1 MSVQARQLPP
11 ALPAITTNDWDL
23 WRDYWRKQQH
33 PWRTEPEI
41 DAQRQAE
48 LAQYSRAP
56 VDSEQGQYPFK
67 GIKLT
72 RADIEWLLTT
82 HEDGRPFIDGK
93 DHELGM
99 EEGLDLRGA
108 DLRKI
113 RLSGLPLRNIRAGLA
128 QEEWLLAS
136 DEQREAAATC
146 LQMVDLREAHLEE
159 AQLCGVHLEGAD
171 LRGAHLERADLRG
184 AHLATA
190 NLRGAH
196 LEGANLCEAH
206 LEGKKNF
213 PEPAN
218 FRGVFFDATTN
229 LANIILGNEQYGFVP
244 LADVHWGNVNLAVV
258 DWAAMTKIGDEYAT
272 QWKLPVEY
280 QAAIR
285 ANRQLARVLREQGLY
300 DHADYFSY
308 RAHVNL
314 QCMYPQQALLPVVL
328 RVFVRER
335 MPLPKVLL
343 RLEERRHGQRMPRHP
358 VALAFLRLF
367 PLLLILLLAMLL
379 QPLVLPALLCV
390 CLAAFLAVLPV
401 MRKRAR
407 HPPQYRR
414 AQKAFPPPQLLTQQ
428 QRRGLQWLLLMGF
441 LLGVPEAQLSLLL
454 ESQLT
459 ALAHIPLLQ
468 RLWSRWQKHPLLTT
482 ILSFPLILL
491 LLLDNASVCYG
502 RYICSLFL
510 NALTGYGYKF
520 ARSFYCYVVIVFG
533 FAILFYALGH
543 HPPLEACLLS
553 LRSFHGWGFFA
564 GSDSSSGPLVVLAAI
579 EAGMGLIIELS
590 IIVAAVQRIFAK

>member
-11 ALPAITTNDWDL
+11 APPGITTNDCDL
-23 WRDYWRKQQH
+23 WRDYWRKQKQ

-41 DAQRQAE
+41 DAQRQAQ
-48 LAQYSRAP
+48 LAQYSRTLAN
-56 VDSEQGQYPFK
+56 SEQGHYPFK
-67 GIKLT
+67 DIKLT
-72 RADIEWLLTT
+72 RADIEWLLAI
-82 HEDGRPFIDGK
+82 HEDKHTFIDGK
-93 DHELGM
+93 DHEPGTP
-99 EEGLDLRGA
+99 EGLDLRGA

-113 RLSGLPLRNIRAGLA
+113 RLSGLPLKNIRAGLP
-128 QEEWLLAS
+128 QEEWRLAG

-184 AHLATA
+184 AHLAA
-190 NLRGAH
+190 VNLRGAH

-218 FRGVFFDATTN
+218 LRDVFFDAATN
-229 LANIILGNEQYGFVP
+229 LAHISLGNEQYGFVP
-244 LADVHWGNVNLAVV
+244 LADAHWGNANLAVV
-258 DWAAMTKIGDEYAT
+258 DWASMMKIGDEYAT

-285 ANRQLARVLREQGLY
+285 ANLQLARVLREQGLY
-300 DHADYFSY
+300 DHADHFSY

-314 QCMYPQQALLPVVL
+314 QFMYAQQALLPVVL

-343 RLEERRHGQRMPRHP
+343 RLEERRQGQRIPRSP
-358 VALAFLRLF
+358 VALACLRLF
-367 PLLLILLLAMLL
+367 PLLLILLLATLL
-379 QPLVLPALLCV
+379 QPLVLPALLFV
-390 CLAAFLAVLPV
+390 CLTAFLAVLPV
-401 MRKRAR
+401 MRKRAQY
-407 HPPQYRR
+407 PPQYRR
-414 AQKAFPPPQLLTQQ
+414 AQAAFPPPQLLTQQ

-441 LLGVPEAQLSLLL
+441 LWGVPDAQLSLLL

-459 ALAHIPLLQ
+459 ALARIPRLQ
-468 RLWSRWQKHPLLTT
+468 RLWSRWQRHPLLTT
-482 ILSFPLILL
+482 VLSFPLLLL
-491 LLLDNASVCYG
+491 LLLDNAFVCYG

-510 NALTGYGYKF
+510 NVLTGYGYKF

-533 FAILFYALGH
+533 FAILYYALGH
-543 HPPLEACLLS
+543 HAPLEACLLS
-553 LRSFHGWGFFA
+553 LTSFHGRGFFP
-564 GSDSSSGPLVVLAAI
+564 GSDASSGPVVVLAAI
-579 EAGMGLIIELS
+579 EAGMGFIVELS
-590 IIVAAVQRIFAK
+590 VIAAAIQRIFAK